1 MAVAWIG
8 NRETL
13 VERAAA
19 HAAALL
25 GSSRCPVFSLDTDI
39 HGTRAAIALAER
51 VGAAYDHADGAAVSR
66 EAALFTDKGA
76 MTVAPGEARRR
87 ADVVVVVGELPQI
100 HHQFVGE
107 LSATVPDLSTP
118 DLSARNQREIF
129 LIGSNEMSAPRLSN
143 GRIATLLSCGEASL
157 GATLAALRAQ
167 WRGRQTSRPVSNFD
181 DFAKALE
188 AAHFPVFLFSGD
200 ATEGLALEMLQGLVT
215 DLNRKSRA
223 SGLHL
228 PASENGWGSA
238 LASTWMTGFPLRT
251 GFARGFPE
259 FDPWRYDVA
268 RMIAAGEADLH
279 LRISSSIVQPQK
291 KRNRMALIALAKTQ
305 EPVAGA
311 AVTIAIG
318 EAGVDHQAVVYSSRT
333 GSLRSVDARAAS
345 ELPSAATVIRLVA
358 SHVSAEA
365 ALPC

>member
-66 EAALFTDKGA
+66 ETTLFTDKGA
-76 MTVAPGEARRR
+76 MTVAPGETRRR
-87 ADVVVVVGELPQI
+87 ADVVVIVGELPKI
-100 HHQFVGE
+100 HHEFVGE
-107 LSATVPDLSTP
+107 LSATVPDLS
-118 DLSARNQREIF
+118 AKNQREIF
-129 LIGSNEMSAPRLSN
+129 LVGSNGASAPPLNN
-143 GRIATLLSCGEASL
+143 GRTATLLSCGEASL
-157 GATLAALRAQ
+157 GATLAALRTQ
-167 WRGRQTSRPVSNFD
+167 CRGRQTSQPVSNFD
-181 DFAKALE
+181 DFVKALA
-188 AAHFPVFLFSGD
+188 AAHFPVFLFSGG
-200 ATEGLALEMLQGLVT
+200 ATEGLALEMLQGLIA

-291 KRNRMALIALAKTQ
+291 KKNRMALIVLAKTQ
-305 EPVAGA
+305 EPIAGA

-318 EAGVDHQAVVYSSRT
+318 EAGVDHEAVVYSSRT
-333 GSLRSVDARAAS
+333 GSLRSIDARAAS
-345 ELPSAATVIRLVA
+345 ELPSAATVIRLVT

>member
-8 NRETL
+8 NREAL

-19 HAAALL
+19 HAASLL
-25 GSSRCPVFSLDTDI
+25 SSSRCPVFSFDTDI

-51 VGAAYDHADGAAVSR
+51 LGAAYDHADGAALAR
-66 EAALFTDKGA
+66 ETMLFTDRGA
-76 MTVAPGEARRR
+76 MTVAPGETRRR
-87 ADVVVVVGELPQI
+87 ADIVVIVGELAQI
-100 HHQFVGE
+100 HHDLVAE
-107 LSATVPDLSTP
+107 LAGTVPDLSTR
-118 DLSARNQREIF
+118 SKREFF
-129 LIGSNEMSAPRLSN
+129 LVGSNGVSVPLKN
-143 GRIATLLSCGEASL
+143 GRKATLLSCGQASL

-167 WRGRQTSRPVSNFD
+167 YKGRQTSRPVSNFN
-181 DFAKALE
+181 DFAKALT
-188 AAHFPVFLFSGD
+188 AAHFPVFLFSGH
-200 ATEGLALEMLQGLVT
+200 ATDGLALEMLQGLIA

-228 PASENGWGSA
+228 PASENGWGSV

-259 FDPWRYDVA
+259 FDPWRYDVE

-279 LRISSSIVQPQK
+279 LRISATVTQLP
-291 KRNRMALIALAKTQ
+291 RNRGRTALIALAKTE

-318 EAGVDHQAVVYSSRT
+318 EAGIDHDAVVYSSRT
-333 GSLRSVDARAAS
+333 GSLKSTDTRAAS
-345 ELPSAATVIRLVA
+345 KLPSAATIIRLVA
-358 SHVSAEA
+358 SRVFAE

>member
-51 VGAAYDHADGAAVSR
+51 VGAAYDHADGAALSR
-66 EAALFTDKGA
+66 EIALFTDRGA
-76 MTVAPGEARRR
+76 MTVAPGETRRR
-87 ADVVVVVGELPQI
+87 ADVVVIVGELPQI

-107 LSATVPDLSTP
+107 LAETVPDLSAP
-118 DLSARNQREIF
+118 DLSGKNQREIF
-129 LIGSNEMSAPRLSN
+129 LVGSNGASAPPLSN
-143 GRIATLLSCGEASL
+143 GRTATLLSCGEASL

-167 WRGRQTSRPVSNFD
+167 WRGRQTSQPVSNFD

-200 ATEGLALEMLQGLVT
+200 ATEGLALEMLQGLIT

-251 GFARGFPE
+251 GFARGVPE

-268 RMIAAGEADLH
+268 RTIAAGEADLH

-291 KRNRMALIALAKTQ
+291 KKNRMALIALAKTQ
-305 EPVAGA
+305 KPVAGA

-318 EAGVDHQAVVYSSRT
+318 EAGVDHEAVVYSSRT
-333 GSLRSVDARAAS
+333 GSLRSIDARAAS

>member
-51 VGAAYDHADGAAVSR
+51 VGAAYDHADGAALSR
-66 EAALFTDKGA
+66 EIALFTDKGA
-76 MTVAPGEARRR
+76 MTVAPGETRRR
-87 ADVVVVVGELPQI
+87 ADVVVIVGELPQI
-100 HHQFVGE
+100 HHEFVGE
-107 LSATVPDLSTP
+107 LAETVPDLS
-118 DLSARNQREIF
+118 AKNQREFF
-129 LIGSNEMSAPRLSN
+129 LVGPNGVSAPPLRN
-143 GRIATLLSCGEASL
+143 GRTATLLSCGEASL
-157 GATLAALRAQ
+157 GATLAALRTQ
-167 WRGRQTSRPVSNFD
+167 CRGRQTSQPVSNFD

-188 AAHFPVFLFSGD
+188 AARFPVFLFSGD
-200 ATEGLALEMLQGLVT
+200 ATEGLALEMLQGLIT
-215 DLNRKSRA
+215 DLNRTSRA

-251 GFARGFPE
+251 GFAGGFPD

-279 LRISSSIVQPQK
+279 LLISSSIVQPQK
-291 KRNRMALIALAKTQ
+291 KRNRMALIALAKTK

-318 EAGVDHQAVVYSSRT
+318 EAGVDHEAVVYSSRT
-333 GSLRSVDARAAS
+333 GSLRPVDARAAS
-345 ELPSAATVIRLVA
+345 ELPSAAAIVRLVA

>member
-8 NRETL
+8 NRVTL

-76 MTVAPGEARRR
+76 MTVAPGETRRR
-87 ADVVVVVGELPQI
+87 ADVVVIVGELPQI

-107 LSATVPDLSTP
+107 LAETVP

-129 LIGSNEMSAPRLSN
+129 LVGSNGTAAPPLSN
-143 GRIATLLSCGEASL
+143 GRTATLLSCGEASL

-167 WRGRQTSRPVSNFD
+167 WRGRQTSQPVSNFD

-200 ATEGLALEMLQGLVT
+200 ATEGLALEMLQGLVS

-251 GFARGFPE
+251 GFARRFPD

-291 KRNRMALIALAKTQ
+291 KRNRMALIALAKTH

-318 EAGVDHQAVVYSSRT
+318 EAGVDHQAVAYSSRT
-333 GSLRSVDARAAS
+333 GSLRSVEARAAS

-358 SHVSAEA
+358 SHFSAEA

>member
-51 VGAAYDHADGAAVSR
+51 VGAAYDHADGAVVAR

-76 MTVAPGEARRR
+76 MTVAPGETRRR
-87 ADVVVVVGELPQI
+87 ADVVVIVGELPQI

-107 LSATVPDLSTP
+107 LAETVPDLSP
-118 DLSARNQREIF
+118 PLSGRNRREIF
-129 LIGSNEMSAPRLSN
+129 VVGSNETTAPPLSN
-143 GRIATLLSCGEASL
+143 GRTATLLFCGEASL

-167 WRGRQTSRPVSNFD
+167 WRGRQTSQPVSNFD

-188 AAHFPVFLFSGD
+188 AAHFPVFLFSGG
-200 ATEGLALEMLQGLVT
+200 ATEGLALEMLHGLIT

-228 PASENGWGSA
+228 PASEDGWGSA

-251 GFARGFPE
+251 GFARGLPE

-305 EPVAGA
+305 QPVAGA

-345 ELPSAATVIRLVA
+345 E
-358 SHVSAEA
+358 
-365 ALPC
+365 